1 MAAIAVSAASRR
13 ALLNVASNSTRRC
26 HRPRSI
32 SCSKPLHNS
41 SATCISNGAP
51 IASRRCYSSSSCAA
65 QAAEKWEGKHAK
77 PLPEFRKD
85 PEFEQPPMERPQPA
99 PEGFEI
105 GPSEEVMDIC
115 DKICALNVID
125 LLQLMKLYQ
134 SRVGITD
141 DMLASRKGGGG
152 GGGGVYLCTTMSD
165 ICYKRRAAS
174 SGSTH
179 SYILRCV
186 ALTVTLVARAR
197 LQICAS

>member
-1 MAAIAVSAASRR
+1 
-13 ALLNVASNSTRRC
+13 
-26 HRPRSI
+26 
-32 SCSKPLHNS
+32 
-41 SATCISNGAP
+41 
-51 IASRRCYSSSSCAA
+51 
-65 QAAEKWEGKHAK
+65 
-77 PLPEFRKD
+77 
-85 PEFEQPPMERPQPA
+85 
-99 PEGFEI
+99 
-105 GPSEEVMDIC
+105 MDIC

-152 GGGGVYLCTTMSD
+152 GGGGGKFLGMFLEPPYINISHIVAYEKYILSVYLCTTMSN

-186 ALTVTLVARAR
+186 AITVELVTRAR
-197 LQICAS
+197 LQICASSLAAVLMITAQF